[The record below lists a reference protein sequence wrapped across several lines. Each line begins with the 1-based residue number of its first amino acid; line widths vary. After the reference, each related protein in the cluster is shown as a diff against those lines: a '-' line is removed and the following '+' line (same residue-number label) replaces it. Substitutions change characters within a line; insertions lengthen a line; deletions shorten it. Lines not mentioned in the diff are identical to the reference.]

1 MNFEKLA
8 TIANAID
15 NTIVAKTY
23 DNTIRANS
31 VLKSVLVETPAA
43 ILGDQT
49 DETRPSIQDFLD
61 SPMGD
66 KKELI
71 MKKAFAAATV
81 VAQSQGLLQELPQTG
96 SSIAALVDE
105 GLTRVKTNYQVE
117 TGILDPE
124 KAIGTIIDHAE
135 ARAVAFIDK
144 AFESGKI
151 SKFVTECAVKLT
163 YAIPEIGPIVGP
175 IAEHCKPIIKGV
187 VEKVKPYAQEAI
199 KAGVHVMATT
209 AKKVV
214 HTAIEK
220 ATTAIKTAT
229 EWLST
234 FFA

>member
-1 MNFEKLA
+1 MNYEKLA
-8 TIANAID
+8 TVADTID
-15 NTIVAKTY
+15 NTI
-23 DNTIRANS
+23 RENS
-31 VLKSVLVETPAA
+31 ALKSVLVETSAA

-49 DETRPSIQDFLD
+49 DETRQSIQDFLD

-105 GLTRVKTNYQVE
+105 GLTRVKTNYQVG

-124 KAIGTIIDHAE
+124 KAIDTIIDHAE
-135 ARAVAFIDK
+135 ARTVAFIDK

-151 SKFVTECAVKLT
+151 SEVVTECAVKLT

-175 IAEHCKPIIKGV
+175 IAEHYKPIIKGV
-187 VEKVKPYAQEAI
+187 IEKVKPYAQEAI
-199 KAGVHVMATT
+199 KAGIHTMVTT
-209 AKKVV
+209 AKNVV
-214 HTAIEK
+214 HTVIKTAK
-220 ATTAIKTAT
+220 TTAINVARKF
-229 EWLST
+229 LSL
-234 FFA
+234 A